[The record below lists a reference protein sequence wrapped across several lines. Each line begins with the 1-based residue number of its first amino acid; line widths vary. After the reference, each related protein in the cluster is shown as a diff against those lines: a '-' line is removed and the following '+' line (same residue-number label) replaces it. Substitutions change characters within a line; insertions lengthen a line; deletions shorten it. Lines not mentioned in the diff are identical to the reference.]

1 MPPKSLPYSKIVHW
15 YSHYFFNQSSPILAR
30 AFYQEN
36 YEAGMHIHD
45 FYELNFIIE
54 GQGYHY
60 FNNGCYKIGKNDIFI
75 IPPGYWHGYYPT
87 QSIKLYHIMLHKN
100 FFIHYSKELNLLP
113 AYPIMLTME
122 PSYGSQNNRYY
133 LNLSDEQ
140 MNALLPQLEA
150 VAALYSNASDDIAP
164 MAHSLSMYILAYTCR
179 IYKEKY
185 ICKGNEVWEH
195 SVSRNILKCINYIQ
209 EHYGENITLDTLTE
223 LSNVSRATLFRYFI
237 KLTGATPIN
246 YLNAFRLSKA
256 REMLSQSD
264 LSIAEIA
271 VACGFYDSS
280 HLNRFF
286 SRAYG
291 CTPGQHRRTLRGAAV
306 KNSAAA
312 QDNPPE
318 LYRRLPAA
326 LIFQNA

>member
-223 LSNVSRATLFRYFI
+223 LSNVSRATLFIYFI
-237 KLTGATPIN
+237 KLTGARPIN

-256 REMLSQSD
+256 REMLGQSD

-318 LYRRLPAA
+318 L
-326 LIFQNA
+326 

>member
-1 MPPKSLPYSKIVHW
+1 MPPKTLPYSNIVHW
-15 YSHYFFNQSSPILAR
+15 YSNYFFNPSSPILAR

-45 FYELNFIIE
+45 FYELNFIIR

-60 FNNGCYKIGKNDIFI
+60 FNNGCYEIGKNDIFI

-100 FFIHYSKELNLLP
+100 FFIQYAKEMSLLP
-113 AYPIMLTME
+113 AYPILLTME
-122 PSYGSQNNRYY
+122 PSYGREASRYY
-133 LNLSDEQ
+133 LKLNDKQ
-140 MNALLPQLEA
+140 MHTLIPQLEA
-150 VAALYSNASDDIAP
+150 IAALYPEAADDTAP
-164 MAHSLSMYILAYTCR
+164 MAHSLSIYILSYICR

-185 ICKGNEVWEH
+185 ICTSNEVWEN

-209 EHYGENITLDTLTE
+209 EHYGENITLDKLSE
-223 LSNVSRATLFRYFI
+223 LSNVSRATLFRYFL

-264 LSIAEIA
+264 MSVADIAA
-271 VACGFYDSS
+271 ACGFYDSS

-286 SRAYG
+286 SRTYG
-291 CTPGQHRRTLRGAAV
+291 CTPGQHRKLMREPHSQQQI
-306 KNSAAA
+306 K
-312 QDNPPE
+312 E
-318 LYRRLPAA
+318 
-326 LIFQNA
+326 

>member
-185 ICKGNEVWEH
+185 ICKVNEVWEH

-256 REMLSQSD
+256 REMLGQSD

-318 LYRRLPAA
+318 L
-326 LIFQNA
+326 

>member
-1 MPPKSLPYSKIVHW
+1 MPPRSLPYSKIVHW

-223 LSNVSRATLFRYFI
+223 LSNVSRATLFRYLI

-256 REMLSQSD
+256 REMLGQSD

-286 SRAYG
+286 SRASG
-291 CTPGQHRRTLRGAAV
+291 CTPGQPRRTLRGAAV

-318 LYRRLPAA
+318 L
-326 LIFQNA
+326 

>member
-164 MAHSLSMYILAYTCR
+164 MARSLSMYILAYTCR

-256 REMLSQSD
+256 REMLGQSD

-318 LYRRLPAA
+318 L
-326 LIFQNA
+326 

>member
-140 MNALLPQLEA
+140 MNALLPQVEA

-256 REMLSQSD
+256 REMLGQSD

-318 LYRRLPAA
+318 L
-326 LIFQNA
+326 

>member
-223 LSNVSRATLFRYFI
+223 LSNVSPGNFVQIFYKAYRGDAY
-237 KLTGATPIN
+237 KL
-246 YLNAFRLSKA
+246 S
-256 REMLSQSD
+256 
-264 LSIAEIA
+264 
-271 VACGFYDSS
+271 
-280 HLNRFF
+280 
-286 SRAYG
+286 
-291 CTPGQHRRTLRGAAV
+291 
-306 KNSAAA
+306 
-312 QDNPPE
+312 
-318 LYRRLPAA
+318 
-326 LIFQNA
+326 

>member
-164 MAHSLSMYILAYTCR
+164 MAHSLSMYIMAYTCR

-256 REMLSQSD
+256 REMLGQSD

-318 LYRRLPAA
+318 L
-326 LIFQNA
+326 

>member
-223 LSNVSRATLFRYFI
+223 LSNVSRATLFRYLI

-256 REMLSQSD
+256 REMLGQSD

-318 LYRRLPAA
+318 L
-326 LIFQNA
+326 

>member
-45 FYELNFIIE
+45 FYELNFIID

-256 REMLSQSD
+256 REMLGQSD

-318 LYRRLPAA
+318 L
-326 LIFQNA
+326 

>member
-87 QSIKLYHIMLHKN
+87 QSIKMYHIMLHKN

-256 REMLSQSD
+256 REMLGQSD

-318 LYRRLPAA
+318 L
-326 LIFQNA
+326 

>member
-318 LYRRLPAA
+318 L
-326 LIFQNA
+326 